1 MPSDKADADVSTNKI
16 SDFCWIKG
24 LMIWATDGSLVLESS
39 RLDLGSHCTLCKART
54 TIICEL
60 KDPLLVQCW
69 FFCRKV
75 IFQIFARQL
84 AQMTRNV
91 SCVVYLE
98 FIIHHCSN
106 PHFRSDFQMTQR
118 KWVEN
123 FFVRQSHKR
132 DWGSGKEG
140 MDLYLVFA
148 SVPF

>member
-1 MPSDKADADVSTNKI
+1 MPSDKASADVRTNKI
-16 SDFCWIKG
+16 SDFCWING
-24 LMIWATDGSLVLESS
+24 LIIWATDGSLVLESS

-60 KDPLLVQCW
+60 KDPLLVVQCW
-69 FFCRKV
+69 VFCRKV

-98 FIIHHCSN
+98 FIISQ
-106 PHFRSDFQMTQR
+106 DFQMTQR